1 MGAMEELYVG
11 YDACHAAVRDL
22 GVVGD
27 VTGSCGDGAR
37 ACGYAKTRNSGSMRV
52 ETGPVVHREGGEQS
66 LAARAS
72 IFFFTIS
79 IFDSHF
85 SRFSLAPLYL
95 LTREK
100 QA

>member
-1 MGAMEELYVG
+1 MEDWYVG
-11 YDACHAAVRDL
+11 YNACHVTVRDS

-27 VTGSCGDGAR
+27 VTGSCGHGVR
-37 ACGYAKTRNSGSMRV
+37 ACGYAKTGNSGSMRV
-52 ETGPVVHREGGEQS
+52 ATRPVDLGEGGEQN

-79 IFDSHF
+79 VFNSHF
-85 SRFSLAPLYL
+85 SRFSPDPLSL
-95 LTREK
+95 LTRKK